1 MSGEA
6 NTSTSL
12 AANIDKKRKRQA
24 EEPSGSKQS
33 KPEAPNKS
41 TGGGSSDGP
50 KNKKRKSGKAK
61 NDKKDRKDRTDKPKA
76 IRGEPL
82 EKERKGISVNEAIG
96 KMDGRLLADHF
107 VQKAKRHNKELTA
120 VELNDLSVPES
131 AFLDT
136 SSFTSTRT
144 LEKLP
149 DFLRAFSPKGVK
161 LSDSS
166 EQKGTPHTIV
176 VSPAGLRAADVVR
189 ALRTF
194 QTKESP
200 IGKLFAKHIKLEEAK
215 QFLERA
221 RMGIGAGTPARISD
235 LINSGM
241 CFGRSITSIWLVL
254 TATGSLK
261 LDALK
266 RIVID
271 GSYIDQKQRG
281 IFDMKETH
289 LPLLQLLTRS
299 EFCGRYGA
307 EENKIEILVF

>member
-1 MSGEA
+1 MYEEA
-6 NTSTSL
+6 KILTGP
-12 AANIDKKRKRQA
+12 AAKLDKKRKRQA
-24 EEPSGSKQS
+24 EEPSSSKQS
-33 KPEAPNKS
+33 KPDVPNTS
-41 TGGGSSDGP
+41 TGGGSSEGP
-50 KNKKRKSGKAK
+50 KNKKRKNGKG
-61 NDKKDRKDRTDKPKA
+61 KKERKDQINQTDKPKA
-76 IRGEPL
+76 IRGQPL
-82 EKERKGISVNEAIG
+82 ERERKGISVNEAIG
-96 KMDGRLLADHF
+96 KMDTRLLADHF

-120 VELNDLSVPES
+120 VELSDLSVPEA

-136 SSFTSTRT
+136 SSFTSPRT

-149 DFLRAFSPKGVK
+149 DFLKAFSPRGVT

-221 RMGIGAGTPARISD
+221 RIGIGAGTPARISD
-235 LINSGM
+235 LIDS
-241 CFGRSITSIWLVL
+241 
-254 TATGSLK
+254 GSLK
-261 LDALK
+261 LDELK

-299 EFCGRYGA
+299 EFRERYGVK
-307 EENKIEILVF
+307 EKKIEILVF